1 MSILPTGK
9 RLKRNKEKQKK
20 FKTILLLILIV
31 ILLIFISFGLTYA
44 ILSKRATNK
53 EKTQNTLVNNVET
66 NKNQIAKD
74 DIDDDK
80 KNTDELSQKE
90 IIVTSVGDCTIGH
103 DTSFSYTNSLPAIL
117 NKNNNDFSYFFKN
130 VSDIFKSDDITT
142 ANLETTFTNSTI
154 KAEKQFTFKAP
165 PEYAKALK
173 LGYIE
178 GVNISN
184 NHIRDY
190 LDAGFNDT
198 ISTLQAEKIDFFGEG
213 YKWNT
218 EVKGVKFGFLGYKG
232 YYSDKNFLNTI
243 KKDIASMKAENRIVI
258 INFHWGDENSYT
270 PNSTQKSIAHFAID
284 NGADL
289 IIGHHPHVIQGLEQY
304 KDKIICYS
312 LGNFCFGGNVN
323 PSDKD
328 TFIIQ
333 TKFIIKDNKL
343 TSYAVRA
350 IPCSISSV
358 NYINDYCP
366 TPMVDSRKKGLLD
379 KVNSLSINL
388 KFALSDDFSL
398 IDVNN

>member
-1 MSILPTGK
+1 MIILNEGK
-9 RLKRNKEKQKK
+9 RLKRNKKK
-20 FKTILLLILIV
+20 KKKIKTILLLTLLI
-31 ILLIFISFGLTYA
+31 ILLVSISFGLTYT
-44 ILSKRATNK
+44 ILSKRAANR
-53 EKTQNTLVNNVET
+53 EKAQNTLVNNVEV
-66 NKNQIAKD
+66 NKNIITKD
-74 DIDDDK
+74 DSNDVNK
-80 KNTDELSQKE
+80 SKDEIQQKE

-103 DTSFSYTNSLPAIL
+103 DTSFSYSNSLPAVL
-117 NKNNNDFSYFFKN
+117 HKNNDDLSYFFKN
-130 VSDIFKSDDITT
+130 VSEIFKSDDITT
-142 ANLETTFTNSTI
+142 ANLETTFTNSTV
-154 KAEKQFTFKAP
+154 KAEKQFTFKSP

-198 ISTLQAEKIDFFGEG
+198 IAALKAEKIEYFGEG

-218 EVKGVKFGFLGYKG
+218 EVKGIKFGFLGYKG
-232 YYSDKNFLNTI
+232 YSYDNNFLNLV
-243 KKDIASMKAENRIVI
+243 KKDITSMKAENRIVI

-304 KDKIICYS
+304 KGKLICYS

-328 TFIIQ
+328 TFILQ
-333 TKFIIKDNKL
+333 TKFIFKDDKL
-343 TSYAVRA
+343 TSYGVKA

-358 NYINDYCP
+358 DSINDYCP
-366 TPMVDSRKKGLLD
+366 TPMVDPKKKSLLE
-379 KVNSLSINL
+379 KINNLSFNL
-388 KFALSDDFSL
+388 KFTLTDDFSF